1 MAIQSDLI
9 PCLIEIACH
18 ESLSSVCVTCDLG
31 SRDESQSLAAV
42 VVVVVV
48 SFGGDTSALN
58 LLKSL
63 VEGKLA

>member
-42 VVVVVV
+42 VVVV
-48 SFGGDTSALN
+48 SLGGDTSALN

>member
-42 VVVVVV
+42 VVVVSLV
-48 SFGGDTSALN
+48 GDTSALN

>member
-42 VVVVVV
+42 VVVVV
-48 SFGGDTSALN
+48 SLGGDTSALN

>member
-42 VVVVVV
+42 VVVVV
-48 SFGGDTSALN
+48 SLGGDTSSLN
-58 LLKSL
+58 LLKPL
-63 VEGKLA
+63 IEGKLA